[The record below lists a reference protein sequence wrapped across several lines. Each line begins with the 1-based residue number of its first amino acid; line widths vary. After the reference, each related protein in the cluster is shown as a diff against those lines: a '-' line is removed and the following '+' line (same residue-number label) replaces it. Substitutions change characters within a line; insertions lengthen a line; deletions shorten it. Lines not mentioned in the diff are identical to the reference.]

1 MPSKI
6 QGRLC
11 ANNAEAIQ
19 SLNTTIE
26 QLSEQLHEVHLN
38 PMFTELIRTLQELRA
53 KLASRDDEIERLVE
67 RVTRLERGEARRLS
81 TLKTSELPVN
91 AGILPAGLL
100 PAHSHDI
107 RDACPCWETG
117 KFVSVDGCWGHHRG
131 DESDGEFLARM
142 VRESNAQREEI
153 RRRT

>member
-6 QGRLC
+6 QGVLC

-19 SLNTTIE
+19 RLNVAVE

-67 RVTRLERGEARRLS
+67 RVTRLERKNVGRMGTENVDENDGRTKHYSHCANWVS
-81 TLKTSELPVN
+81 GGTESCNCGLPVKHSD
-91 AGILPAGLL
+91 
-100 PAHSHDI
+100 AH
-107 RDACPCWETG
+107 
-117 KFVSVDGCWGHHRG
+117 
-131 DESDGEFLARM
+131 
-142 VRESNAQREEI
+142 RELI